1 MLILI
6 CRIGNRLYYLPGVC
20 RIRIHTYVM
29 NGASEDHIGLAG
41 VECGS
46 SGSAGMLH
54 LSYYSSLLP
63 FFEENCISLIG
74 SHLKANFVRPLG
86 LDHQ

>member
-6 CRIGNRLYYLPGVC
+6 CRIRNRLEYLPGAC

-29 NGASEDHIGLAG
+29 NGAFEDHIGLAG
-41 VECGS
+41 VVCGS

-54 LSYYSSLLP
+54 LSYLLP
-63 FFEENCISLIG
+63 FFEENWISSIG
-74 SHLKANFVRPLG
+74 SHLKVNLVEPLG